1 MDKRDIINKIKALD
15 NLTQDERSYIVN
27 LINTRKKYG
36 LIWEDKPEEV
46 EELLRK
52 KLPILKEV
60 NERAIINE
68 NELNNCPNHI
78 LIEGD
83 NLHSLTALTFT
94 HENKIDAIYLDP
106 PYNTGA
112 KDWRYNNDYVD
123 SEDQFKHSKWIS
135 MMHKRLK
142 ITKKLLKDDGVIC
155 VTIDDYEVPRLTLI
169 MEEIF
174 GESNHLGTI
183 VIRNNPSGRS
193 TTKGVSITHEYALI
207 FGKTEL
213 SSVGRLPR
221 NEKQRGRYKF
231 KDDISPF
238 EWVNFRK
245 HGGTKKESPSMFYP
259 IFIRNDSFR
268 IPNLNWNDE
277 LREYVLLEKPDKG
290 ETIIYPIDGNGKE
303 RRWKW
308 GLDRIKE
315 NLSEFCV
322 KEDKNGKPA
331 LYLKARMN
339 MKGVLPMTWWEDKKY
354 SATSYG
360 TNLVK
365 EIFSGD
371 LQVFSYPKSLYA
383 VIDTLRVLSSNKN
396 ALILDVFAGSGTTLH
411 AVMDLNN
418 EDQGNRT
425 CILATNNE
433 NNIAEEVTYERNKR
447 VINGYKNAKGEKIE
461 GLKNNNLRYY
471 KTCFVDREPSLKNKR
486 QLTQLTTDLLCIKE
500 DCYTET
506 SFTMVKEDRY
516 KAFKDDKGKLLFV
529 VYDDMYIE
537 DAVDLLKHVIKDQ
550 DFKETKVYVFSNG
563 QYAYAE
569 EFEDIAENIT
579 LAALPDAIYKAYQNV
594 LPKENKE
601 FVPELNEDIIVDT
614 HDQTKLNL

>member
-15 NLTQDERSYIVN
+15 GLTQEERGYLVN
-27 LINTRKKYG
+27 LINTKKEYG

-46 EELLRK
+46 EEQLRK
-52 KLPILKEV
+52 QLPILKEV
-60 NERAIINE
+60 KERAIINE
-68 NELNNCPNHI
+68 SDLNNNPNHI

-83 NLHSLTALTFT
+83 NLHALTALTFS

-135 MMHKRLK
+135 MMHKRL
-142 ITKKLLKDDGVIC
+142 IIAKKLLKDDGVIC
-155 VTIDDYEVPRLTLI
+155 VTIDDYEVSRLTLI
-169 MEEIF
+169 LEEIF

-193 TTKGVSITHEYALI
+193 TVKGVSITHEYALI

-231 KDDISPF
+231 EDDISPF

-259 IFIRNDSFR
+259 IFISCESFR
-268 IPNLNWNDE
+268 IPDLNWNDE
-277 LREYVLLEKPDKG
+277 MREYELLEKPSLD
-290 ETIIYPIDGNGKE
+290 ETIIYPIDDNGKE

-308 GLDRIKE
+308 GLDRIRE

-322 KEDKNGKPA
+322 KKDKNGNPA

-365 EIFSGD
+365 EIFSGE

-383 VIDTLRVLSSNKN
+383 VIDTLRVLSPNKN

-418 EDQGNRT
+418 EDKGNRT

-447 VINGYKNAKGEKIE
+447 IIKGYTNSKGEQVK

-471 KTCFVDREPSLKNKR
+471 KTTFVDRKPSLRNKR
-486 QLTQLTTDLLCIKE
+486 NLTKLATELLCIKE
-500 DCYTET
+500 DCYIET
-506 SFTMVKEDRY
+506 TSLLKNQAWHKLFTNNQ
-516 KAFKDDKGKLLFV
+516 GKYVYV

-537 DAVDLLKHVIKDQ
+537 EAVEGLTEFSKNQTLEEKI
-550 DFKETKVYVFSNG
+550 KVYVFANG
-563 QYAYAE
+563 QYAYNE
-569 EFEDIAENIT
+569 EFEEIADNIT
-579 LAALPDAIYKAYQNV
+579 LAALPDAVYKAYQNV

-601 FVPELNEDIIVDT
+601 FVPELKEEDTNVEL
-614 HDQTKLNL
+614 KLDLQ

>member
-1 MDKRDIINKIKALD
+1 MNKKDIINKLKALD
-15 NLTQDERSYIVN
+15 GLTQEERGYLVN
-27 LINTRKKYG
+27 LINTSKKYG
-36 LIWEDKPEEV
+36 LVWENKPEEV
-46 EELLRK
+46 EEQLRK
-52 KLPILKEV
+52 QLPVLKEV
-60 NERAIINE
+60 KERAIINDSDS
-68 NELNNCPNHI
+68 NNNPNHI

-83 NLHSLTALTFT
+83 NLHALTTLAFS

-135 MMHKRLK
+135 MMYKRLK
-142 ITKKLLKDDGVIC
+142 IAKKLLKDDGVIC
-155 VTIDDYEVPRLTLI
+155 VTIDDYEVSRLTLI
-169 MEEIF
+169 LEEIF
-174 GESNHLGTI
+174 GENNHLGTI

-193 TTKGVSITHEYALI
+193 TVKGVSITHEYALI

-221 NEKQRGRYKF
+221 NEKQRSRYKF
-231 KDDISPF
+231 KDEISPF

-245 HGGTKKESPSMFYP
+245 HGGTKKESPSMYYP
-259 IFIRNDSFR
+259 IFISNTSFR
-268 IPNLNWNDE
+268 IPQLKWIDE
-277 LREYVLLEKPDKG
+277 LKEYKLLENPSDN
-290 ETIIYPIDGNGKE
+290 ESIVYPIDDNGKE

-308 GLDRIKE
+308 GLDRIRE

-322 KEDKNGKPA
+322 KKDKNGSPA
-331 LYLKARMN
+331 IYLKARMN
-339 MKGVLPMTWWEDKKY
+339 MKGVLPMTWWDDKKY

-365 EIFSGD
+365 EIFSGE

-383 VIDTLRVLSSNKN
+383 VMDSLRVLSKNKN
-396 ALILDVFAGSGTTLH
+396 AVILDVFAGSGTTLQ
-411 AVMDLNN
+411 ATMNLNV
-418 EDQGNRT
+418 EDGGSRT

-433 NNIAEEVTYERNKR
+433 NNIAVEVTYERNKR
-447 VINGYKNAKGEKIE
+447 VINGYINAKSEMVE

-471 KTCFVDREPSLKNKR
+471 KTTFVDRKPSLRNKR
-486 QLTQLTTDLLCIKE
+486 KLTKLATELLCIKE

-506 SFTMVKEDRY
+506 SNLLKNQDWHKLFTNN
-516 KAFKDDKGKLLFV
+516 KGKYV
-529 VYDDMYIE
+529 YVIYDDMYIE
-537 DAVDLLKHVIKDQ
+537 VAVERLIEFTKSRTLKEKI
-550 DFKETKVYVFSNG
+550 KVYVFANG
-563 QYAYAE
+563 QYAYNE
-569 EFEDIAENIT
+569 EFEDIADNIT

-601 FVPELNEDIIVDT
+601 FVPELKDKGTDVEP
-614 HDQTKLNL
+614 KLDLQ